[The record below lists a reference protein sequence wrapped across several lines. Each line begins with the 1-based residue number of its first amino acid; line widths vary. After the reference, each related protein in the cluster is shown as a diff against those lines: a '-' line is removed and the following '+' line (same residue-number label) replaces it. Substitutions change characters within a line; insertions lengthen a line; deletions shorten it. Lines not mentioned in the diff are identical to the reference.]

1 MQLHVWLQL
10 SRSLPI
16 FRTGKPLGPWL
27 LRVAQNRCL
36 DALRKRRRRWVIS
49 FSELE
54 WEADEEELL
63 LLENIPDLHLCQKR
77 LRSITTC
84 NTRSGG

>member
-1 MQLHVWLQL
+1 MQLQVWLQL

-16 FRTGKPLGPWL
+16 LRTGKPLGPWL

-54 WEADEEELL
+54 
-63 LLENIPDLHLCQKR
+63 
-77 LRSITTC
+77 
-84 NTRSGG
+84 